1 MSKPLYL
8 PKGWRAGPQKLAHK
22 VYIAEKGGTYVKGR
36 QPDPPAPPPPPP
48 APAPAP

>member
-8 PKGWRAGPQKLAHK
+8 PKGWRAGPQKLVRK
-22 VYIAEKGGTYVKGR
+22 VYIAEKSGTYVKGR
-36 QPDPPAPPPPPP
+36 QPEPPAPP